1 MDEIVLISISAI
13 ITIFSLGLLL
23 VSLASYRKYHNT
35 KLLFVT
41 LVFLVFLL
49 QGILLSLN
57 IFFEFLTNDLL
68 VVGMS
73 VVDTVVLVLLFLAT
87 LKR

>member
-41 LVFLVFLL
+41 FVFLVFLL

-57 IFFEFLTNDLL
+57 IFLEFLTNDLL

>member
-57 IFFEFLTNDLL
+57 IFLEFLTNDLL